1 MVVLFVLIFVV
12 YLRGGGKN
20 PPGKGDD
27 YRAWN
32 ALFLTHLMNRGHGV
46 RKGGPPL

>member
-1 MVVLFVLIFVV
+1 MIVTGAVIVVVLFVLIFVV

-27 YRAWN
+27 YRGDELLGASSE
-32 ALFLTHLMNRGHGV
+32 
-46 RKGGPPL
+46 GGT